1 MKSSSMNSEGP
12 QSTADEMAAVTSTGS
27 AESGYQNP
35 GAGSE
40 GVGMRGWS
48 RPTAWPW
55 VLGIYCVWLLA
66 LVLLAWTSPAEV
78 VSRSQLGLAAAVLR
92 GRVLPDG
99 NGGWQTQVM
108 EIFKAPPA
116 HAIPGQDGIAVGE
129 RLCVQRI
136 DQADGWQGIGEYI
149 LPLQPLADQSG
160 WQVAPV
166 PDYFG
171 VLPRRE
177 TQRRIYLASAA
188 VVRQVRQT
196 LEKTASAER

>member
-1 MKSSSMNSEGP
+1 MNSDSP
-12 QSTADEMAAVTSTGS
+12 QSPAEEMAALPTTGS
-27 AESGYQNP
+27 AESGCQNP
-35 GAGSE
+35 GPGSE
-40 GVGMRGWS
+40 GVGIRQSG
-48 RPTAWPW
+48 RPTVWPW
-55 VLGIYCVWLLA
+55 VLGIYCGWLLA
-66 LVLLAWTSPAEV
+66 LALLAWTSPAEV
-78 VSRSQLGLAAAVLR
+78 VSRSQLALAAVVVR

-116 HAIPGQDGIAVGE
+116 HAVPGHDGIAVGE
-129 RLCVQRI
+129 RLCVQGI
-136 DQADGWQGIGEYI
+136 DHADGWHGIGEYI

-171 VLPRRE
+171 LLPRGE
-177 TQRRIYLASAA
+177 TPGRIYLASAA

-196 LEKTASAER
+196 LEKPASAER